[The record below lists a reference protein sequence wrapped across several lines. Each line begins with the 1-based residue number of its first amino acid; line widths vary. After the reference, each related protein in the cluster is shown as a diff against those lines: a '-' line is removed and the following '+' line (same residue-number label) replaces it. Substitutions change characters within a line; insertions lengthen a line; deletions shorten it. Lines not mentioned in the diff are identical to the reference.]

1 MEKEPDYTNVVFI
14 DEYPELA
21 KKVWLRRLAESRRN
35 LGSAALH
42 VLPTPI
48 DFRRRME
55 GNSDETHPLV

>member
-1 MEKEPDYTNVVFI
+1 MENEPDYTNVVFI

-21 KKVWLRRLAESRRN
+21 KKVWLRRLAASRK

-48 DFRRRME
+48 EFRRRME
-55 GNSDETHPLV
+55 GESE